1 MGAGI
6 VLISVV
12 ALAIFCAAAALP
24 RGLVMAIFVTLI
36 ATAALV
42 IMFEVAPTGTELF
55 SGRCESHS
63 IAFVLA
69 PASAWCALTQ
79 APACGDVDQCR
90 GKCAATDEVKHDQS
104 PG

>member
-12 ALAIFCAAAALP
+12 ALAILCAAAALP

-42 IMFEVAPTGTELF
+42 IMFEVAPTGTAN
-55 SGRCESHS
+55 S
-63 IAFVLA
+63 
-69 PASAWCALTQ
+69 SAVVVNHTQ
-79 APACGDVDQCR
+79 
-90 GKCAATDEVKHDQS
+90 
-104 PG
+104 

>member
-12 ALAIFCAAAALP
+12 ALAILCAAAALP

-42 IMFEVAPTGTELF
+42 IMFEVAPTGN
-55 SGRCESHS
+55 SS
-63 IAFVLA
+63 V
-69 PASAWCALTQ
+69 
-79 APACGDVDQCR
+79 V
-90 GKCAATDEVKHDQS
+90 V
-104 PG
+104 